1 MSVLIKV
8 FGIGIICIL
17 AVGLLGCRPNLYTD
31 TSDAEHLRYIG
42 KYREAL
48 VKYEQALKK
57 FSQFPVDTQ
66 VVNVSFPTLLKYGI
80 AFCYAKLAETEGNV
94 SLYIKAETAA
104 KESYE
109 TAIVRSDQADTLYL
123 WGYIL
128 FKQARY
134 EEARE
139 KFEVLIGTPLP
150 NDYRG
155 DFTADVL
162 YVLGKVYLGLDDE
175 PAARRVFTQ
184 LENRIETAEQRVP
197 VNVQRLEFLAVH
209 YEILVALGQVYLELG
224 DASAARR
231 VFAQLEN
238 RIETALQSEWLYV
251 NAKIVIALGK
261 MYLELGDA
269 SAARRVFT
277 QLLEHFPDSSQI
289 AEVERL
295 LQTQ

>member
-1 MSVLIKV
+1 M
-8 FGIGIICIL
+8 
-17 AVGLLGCRPNLYTD
+17 AVGLLGCRPNLYAD
-31 TSDAEHLRYIG
+31 TSDAEHLRFIG

-57 FSQFPVDTQ
+57 FSQFPVDTKI
-66 VVNVSFPTLLKYGI
+66 VNVSFPTLLKYGI
-80 AFCYAKLAETEGNV
+80 AFCYAKLAETEGDV
-94 SLYIKAETAA
+94 SLYIKAEAAA

-109 TAIVRSDQADTLYL
+109 TAIVRSDKTDTLYL

-128 FKQARY
+128 FRQARY
-134 EEARE
+134 KEAHE
-139 KFEVLIGTPLP
+139 KFEALIGIPLP

-162 YVLGKVYLGLDDE
+162 YVLGQVYLGLDDK
-175 PAARRVFTQ
+175 PAAQRVFTQ
-184 LENRIETAEQRVP
+184 LEHRIETAEQRLP
-197 VNVQRLEFLAVH
+197 VNVQRLEFLSVH
-209 YEILVALGQVYLELG
+209 YKILVALGQVYLALG
-224 DASAARR
+224 DESAARR

-251 NAKIVIALGK
+251 NAEILVVLGK
-261 MYLELGDA
+261 MHLELGDEP
-269 SAARRVFT
+269 AARRVFT
-277 QLLEHFPDSSQI
+277 QFLEHFPNSSHI